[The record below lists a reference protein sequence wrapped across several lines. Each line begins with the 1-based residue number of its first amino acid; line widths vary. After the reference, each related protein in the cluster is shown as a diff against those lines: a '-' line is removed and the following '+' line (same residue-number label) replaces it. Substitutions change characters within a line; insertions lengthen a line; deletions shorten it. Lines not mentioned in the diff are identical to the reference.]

1 MSLFPSWRAGAAALL
16 LAAPLALSACGTTET
31 SVPASLA
38 VPVGNGS
45 PIGGTSVSSLA
56 RDSISTADTFVGT
69 VMTSGGFTLYRF
81 TKDRIAPP
89 ASTCT
94 GPCAASW
101 PPVTVAGQP
110 PLNGVDP
117 KLIGTVVRP
126 DGSKQLTVAGWPV
139 YRYAKDMVP
148 GIVNGEGV
156 GGTWLAIGPDGK
168 PIARPAAS
176 AKPTA
181 APAVPAAPAR
191 GPAAAATKAPA
202 APATKAKVAPKAVPA
217 PSKAPA
223 PKVVT
228 PRAPVVAPTTVIRDA
243 PGTSSTD

>member
-16 LAAPLALSACGTTET
+16 LAAPLALSACGTSET
-31 SVPASLA
+31 AVPASLA

-45 PIGGTSVSSLA
+45 PIGGTSNSSLA

-81 TKDRIAPP
+81 TKDRTAPP

-101 PPVTVAGQP
+101 PPVTIAGEP
-110 PLNGVDP
+110 ALNGVNP

-168 PIARPAAS
+168 PIASPAAS

-181 APAVPAAPAR
+181 APARV
-191 GPAAAATKAPA
+191 PA
-202 APATKAKVAPKAVPA
+202 APATKGVPAAPATKPPASKVAPK
-217 PSKAPA
+217 
-223 PKVVT
+223 VVAT
-228 PRAPVVAPTTVIRDA
+228 RAPVVAPTTVIRDA